1 MSNPAFIVDG
11 FTEFRIIQKLCPRQ
25 PVRRTDLNGRDV
37 TIKAMALKIASIIRL
52 LGNRYY
58 PIVILTDK
66 EERNINFADMSTS
79 LRTELISA
87 GVTDQD
93 LRIGVADRMLE
104 SWIIA
109 DWFNLTGQNENEP
122 EATDGM
128 HGTSIIKRIKG
139 SYDKVVDGV
148 DLFCSCDLAKIYAKS
163 PSFRHFADQLE
174 NINCSYLQ
182 FDKQ

>member
-1 MSNPAFIVDG
+1 
-11 FTEFRIIQKLCPRQ
+11 
-25 PVRRTDLNGRDV
+25 
-37 TIKAMALKIASIIRL
+37 MASKIASIIRL

-58 PIVILTDK
+58 PIIILTDR
-66 EERNINFADMSTS
+66 EERNISFADMSVS
-79 LRTELISA
+79 LRIELTSA
-87 GVTDQD
+87 GVTNQD

-128 HGTSIIKRIKG
+128 HGTSVIKRIKG

-148 DLFCSCDLAKIYAKS
+148 DLFCSCDLAKVYAKS
-163 PSFRHFADQLE
+163 ASFRHFADQLKD
-174 NINCSYLQ
+174 IHCTYLQ
-182 FDKQ
+182 FDR